1 LINADLLGHKAY
13 RAGTD
18 GWRRVV
24 ETFGEGVVGEDGEV
38 DRRRLGERVFSKPSA
53 REKLDAIVH
62 PKIREMAGR
71 KIDQLRHGNAG
82 TIVFEAALL
91 IEAGWDSLV
100 DEVWVTYAPE
110 AEVVAR
116 LKRSKGLSER
126 EVRKRIGAQLPPG
139 ERAKLGQ
146 VVIDNSGTPE
156 ALRSTVEGIWK
167 ERLEKKDG

>member
-1 LINADLLGHKAY
+1 
-13 RAGTD
+13 
-18 GWRRVV
+18 
-24 ETFGEGVVGEDGEV
+24 
-38 DRRRLGERVFSKPSA
+38 
-53 REKLDAIVH
+53 
-62 PKIREMAGR
+62 
-71 KIDQLRHGNAG
+71 
-82 TIVFEAALL
+82 
-91 IEAGWDSLV
+91 V